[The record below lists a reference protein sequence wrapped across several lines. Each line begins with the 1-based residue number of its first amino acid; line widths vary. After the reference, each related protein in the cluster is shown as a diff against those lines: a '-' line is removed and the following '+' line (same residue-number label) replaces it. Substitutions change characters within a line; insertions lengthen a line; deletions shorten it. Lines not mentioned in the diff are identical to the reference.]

1 MRADQTEISYPLTA
15 LGKYLGGFSRPIA
28 GYVAGFLIWLIF
40 LGGQITRVL
49 AEVTLGEWAAG
60 MMDFIGPAILT
71 ALLCFLLS
79 LRVVSC
85 SILTYRATRL
95 LHNSMFWRLLRA
107 PVPSFFDV
115 TTIGEICNKFSK
127 DLDFADNQLPEFLS
141 QLLSNSSQLIV
152 ILVLTVVALP
162 SFIGILFLMS
172 IWLLRVILRSSTLLR
187 SLKAMEG
194 ASRSPIYSS
203 FSESLA
209 GLQTIRAWKLQE
221 RFREGHLSRVV
232 ENARFFFAAEMAQI
246 WIMLRLELFTVAL
259 IGSFSFMAVCFS
271 RFQIF
276 EAVQAVDGP
285 QIGIALVYGIQMT
298 ALFQRNA
305 QLAMLVGQ
313 MLTACERVLSFEK
326 VEQEPALTLASD
338 QDLLQWPQ
346 GAIRFDQISM
356 HYRDG
361 DLVLKD
367 VSFEV
372 AAGSRVGVCGR
383 SGAGKSSLIAVL
395 FRVVDPCGGCVQI
408 DGVDIRKV
416 GLHTLRRNLSLIPQ
430 DPVIFSGSLRFNL
443 DPFHQHLGS

>member
-1 MRADQTEISYPLTA
+1 
-15 LGKYLGGFSRPIA
+15 
-28 GYVAGFLIWLIF
+28 
-40 LGGQITRVL
+40 
-49 AEVTLGEWAAG
+49 
-60 MMDFIGPAILT
+60 
-71 ALLCFLLS
+71 
-79 LRVVSC
+79 
-85 SILTYRATRL
+85 
-95 LHNSMFWRLLRA
+95 
-107 PVPSFFDV
+107 
-115 TTIGEICNKFSK
+115 
-127 DLDFADNQLPEFLS
+127 
-141 QLLSNSSQLIV
+141 
-152 ILVLTVVALP
+152 
-162 SFIGILFLMS
+162 
-172 IWLLRVILRSSTLLR
+172 
-187 SLKAMEG
+187 
-194 ASRSPIYSS
+194 
-203 FSESLA
+203 
-209 GLQTIRAWKLQE
+209 
-221 RFREGHLSRVV
+221 
-232 ENARFFFAAEMAQI
+232 MAQI

-443 DPFHQHLGS
+443 DPFHQIQDDDHLLQVLTKVRMESFLDGAAI